1 MNQET
6 GRIVLITPT
15 KNVGKSKEFLK
26 RTIVI
31 DTEDE
36 GSKYPNTIEFE
47 AVKDKCALLDGFTK
61 GQTVTISF
69 FVNGRYWKNP
79 KTNEGCFFNSLRV
92 AKIEAGEGGGEG
104 GDAFAEA
111 KGQEQPQSVSD
122 VGDDE
127 PPF

>member
-1 MNQET
+1 MNQIT
-6 GRIVLITPT
+6 GRIEMIGET

-26 RTIVI
+26 REIVI

-36 GSKYPNTIEFE
+36 GAKYPNPVILE
-47 AVKDKCALLDGFTK
+47 AVQDKCALLDGLQK

-79 KTNEGCFFNSLRV
+79 KTNEGRFFNSLRV
-92 AKIEAGEGGGEG
+92 SKIEAGEGGG
-104 GDAFAEA
+104 DTFAEA
-111 KGQEQPQSVSD
+111 EGQEQPQSVSD

>member
-6 GRIVLITPT
+6 GRIELITPT

-36 GSKYPNTIEFE
+36 GAKYPNLIEFE
-47 AVKDKCALLDGFTK
+47 AVQDKCALLDGFTK

-79 KTNEGCFFNSLRV
+79 KTNEGRYFNSLRV
-92 AKIEAGEGGGEG
+92 AKIEVGEGGG
-104 GDAFAEA
+104 DTFAEA
-111 KGQEQPQSVSD
+111 EGQDAEAPQSVND
-122 VGDDE
+122 VADDDI
-127 PPF
+127 PF